1 MNNEEAKFILQGYRA
16 NGADSGDAT
25 FCAAL
30 EQAKKDPALG
40 EWFAKQQAF
49 DTAVSAKLAEVTPP
63 ADLRS
68 AILAGGK
75 VTAPASVAVRWW
87 NRPAW
92 MGAAAGIAILLAV
105 GAALWP
111 NRAEALTDFV
121 LQDVRVTATH
131 EGHGHGSS
139 VLQAVFSDS
148 DVRLGKKVP
157 LDFSSLHETGCRTL
171 YCQGRHVLEACF
183 NRDGVWF
190 HAYVAKK
197 SDFQKEVGDA
207 LLITDHGGTSMATWV
222 DDEHVIVVVS
232 KSGRK
237 NLEGLL

>member
-1 MNNEEAKFILQGYRA
+1 MNNEEAKFILQGYRP
-16 NGADSGDAT
+16 NGADTGDAT

-30 EQAKKDPALG
+30 EQAKTDPALG
-40 EWFAKQQAF
+40 EWFARQQGF
-49 DTAVSAKLAEVTPP
+49 DAAVSAKLAQVAPP
-63 ADLRS
+63 GNLRA

-75 VTAPASVAVRWW
+75 VTAPQAGRAWW

-92 MGAAAGIAILLAV
+92 MGAAAGIALLLAV

-121 LQDVRVTATH
+121 LNDVRVTVTH

-139 VLQAVFSDS
+139 VLQAAFSDP
-148 DVRLGKKVP
+148 DIRLGRKIP
-157 LDFSSLHETGCRTL
+157 MDFAKLHETGCRTL

-190 HAYVAKK
+190 HAYVARR
-197 SDFQKEVGDA
+197 SDFPAEIGNA
-207 LLITDHGGTSMATWV
+207 LLITDHGSTSMATWG
-222 DDEHVIVVVS
+222 DDEHVVVVVS
-232 KSGRK
+232 KGGRK
-237 NLEGLL
+237 SLEALL

>member
-1 MNNEEAKFILQGYRA
+1 MNNEEAKFILQGYRP

-30 EQAKKDPALG
+30 EQAKSDPTLG
-40 EWFAKQQAF
+40 EWFARQQAF
-49 DTAVSAKLAEVTPP
+49 DATVSAKLAEMEPP
-63 ADLRS
+63 PDLRA

-75 VTAPASVAVRWW
+75 VTAPQVAHSWW

-92 MGAAAGIAILLAV
+92 MGAAAGVAILLAA

-121 LQDVRVTATH
+121 LQDVRITATH

-148 DVRLGKKVP
+148 AVRLGRKVP
-157 LDFSSLHETGCRTL
+157 LDFAQLHETGCRTL

-190 HAYVAKK
+190 HAYVVRR
-197 SDFQKEVGDA
+197 SDFPKEVGNA
-207 LLITDHGGTSMATWV
+207 LLITDHGGTSMATWA

-237 NLEGLL
+237 NLEALL